1 MSRDTTAMQDDDTS
15 NPGMLA
21 VLDGE
26 AQWSAAAGGSGKS
39 RADCR
44 GAGPVNM

>member
-1 MSRDTTAMQDDDTS
+1 MQDDDTS

-26 AQWSAAAGGSGKS
+26 ALWQVKAGAAGNLAPIAMATPRS
-39 RADCR
+39 A
-44 GAGPVNM
+44 